1 MLVAYADAY
10 VDANVAHF
18 TAFLCFVFCFAY
30 AYVASEKPIFQEVF
44 KKVAKLIYLS
54 VQHLKRS
61 KVSINYLLIFYFA
74 YVYKGFCFTALS
86 CFTPIYH
93 EIHE

>member
-1 MLVAYADAY
+1 MLMLMSMPTWHTSL
-10 VDANVAHF
+10 HF
-18 TAFLCFVFCFAY
+18 FVLCFVSLMLMSLVKSQY
-30 AYVASEKPIFQEVF
+30 LQEVF
-44 KKVAKLIYLS
+44 KKAAKLIYLS

-74 YVYKGFCFTALS
+74 YVYKGFCFNALS